1 VLIQVLITA
10 GPALSLLV
18 WVSVIS
24 MVIFGYLT
32 YFMEGAM
39 TYSVDERW
47 LVDHPQGV
55 YIRPTTDG
63 TDWEVTPFRSI
74 PDAFWYV
81 CTTITSVGYGDFFP
95 TTVGGRITGAV
106 LFYVGIINLALP
118 VTIIGTSF
126 MLYYH
131 DWVQEHMS
139 HKHDSG
145 YDADGDEGS
154 GSNGS
159 SQTPSATIASP
170 SPHYSPGTPD
180 RAGLSTSVAQCTSA
194 DAATEGSF
202 L

>member
-1 VLIQVLITA
+1 MPKYSSGLAMFQKVLITA

-18 WVSVIS
+18 WISVIS

-32 YFMEGAM
+32 YYTEGAM

-47 LVDHPQGV
+47 LADYPTGV
-55 YIRPTTDG
+55 YIRPTVDG
-63 TDWEVTPFRSI
+63 HDWEVTPFRSI
-74 PDAFWYV
+74 PDCFWYV

-95 TTVGGRITGAV
+95 TTVAGRITGGI

-131 DWVQEHMS
+131 DWVQEHITLN
-139 HKHDSG
+139 HPAVDLQE
-145 YDADGDEGS
+145 AILA
-154 GSNGS
+154 
-159 SQTPSATIASP
+159 TPSAASGSPP
-170 SPHYSPGTPD
+170 SS
-180 RAGLSTSVAQCTSA
+180 ANIKLSTSVAL
-194 DAATEGSF
+194 DAQSTAGSF